1 MKLKLSLSA
10 LIRIAVYV
18 PSLILATASL
28 VYLIQNFQNFN
39 NTKRN
44 VRYLKAAQALDKLIS
59 ALDQERGASTIY
71 FVSHGAYPQSREA
84 VYQARVKTEE
94 AKTKLDQILAEDP
107 EIGKVLQQ
115 SDVLDQLKN
124 INSIRVSI
132 DRFNTNFNDWFFGYY
147 TNLEQKLTEAEAKLL
162 QNIPE
167 ELKKTYLIRLQFTKI
182 LSYSGIVKGM
192 GAYYLTAGIPMSDTD
207 YKKIFFRYFH
217 ESNLLPLESL
227 PEDLK
232 SRYSDAAYKTLRQQ
246 IENLIFQIQQANMAY
261 YLGEDFSGY
270 PIDPNDYLTKLNQR
284 NAYFT
289 STVLALDTQIKEKLQ
304 QITAAAQRNL
314 IISFLLQILAILL
327 AALGHYINKRL
338 SRHIEEL
345 GDLIVKLAPIVGRK
359 TEFDIRTA
367 EGMST
372 AVEIV
377 DEAITTTQ
385 EALKRAEEAS
395 KAKSLFLANMSH
407 EIRTPLNGILGF
419 LELLKTTDL
428 TPEQLEYVNT
438 IGQSAKNLLQIVNNI
453 LDVSKIESNKVTL
466 EIIDFK
472 AVDEFENTLE
482 IFATPAAQKNIEYV
496 ADISP
501 DIPTTL
507 KGDVLKIKEILTNLL
522 SNAMKFTNPKG
533 TVSVT
538 IRYLGTEKRK
548 DKNGEE
554 KPFANLYFEVKDTG
568 IGMSEEQKKK
578 VFEAFAQADES
589 VTRKY
594 GGTGLGLTI
603 VKSYVE
609 MMGGEIQVESEL
621 NKGTKFFFN
630 LWLEVAEEVPRYAH
644 NKFKNLTLAIL
655 VPKRD
660 SLRQEVSFNY
670 LKYFGVSR
678 VMVKDFEEFQKLGP
692 KEQPKGIVI
701 LYEESDKDEVEK
713 FATEVEDIP
722 IVYISSFARKEE
734 LDGYNATLTIFDP
747 TVPTK
752 FFNVLNS
759 IKSRR
764 KTHREEAKKQAKKQP
779 KNIYQLKALIAED
792 NPINQRLL
800 QTTLKMLGVESD
812 VAQNGLEA
820 FNKYTMNPDKYDV
833 IFTDIQMPVMDGV
846 EFTHEVLEFEKE
858 EGITHTPI
866 IAVTANVLK
875 GDRERFIGAGMDDY
889 ISKPIEKD
897 QLLEVLEKV
906 ARGYY
911 LEFREAGEVDESEGD
926 EVEETSGNEENTSSK
941 ESTQYKVIL
950 ASDSPFLATFL
961 EELFPDYIQAEDKS
975 TLMEKIAPAEGVKYV
990 VIIDEE
996 FDGQNI
1002 ARLIKEVKAKNSDT
1016 IVVTLGE
1023 KKVEGADFH
1032 LEELDPEEIQKI
1044 IEGDKR

>member
-1 MKLKLSLSA
+1 MKKLSLNT

-18 PSLILATASL
+18 PSFILAVASL
-28 VYLIQNFQNFN
+28 VYLIKNFQSFN
-39 NTKRN
+39 ETKRN
-44 VRYLKAAQALDKLIS
+44 AQYLQAAQALDKLINS
-59 ALDQERGASTIY
+59 LDQERGASTIY

-84 VYQARVKTEE
+84 VYQTRVKTEE
-94 AKTKLDQILAEDP
+94 AKTKLDQILAENP

-115 SDVLDQLKN
+115 TDVLDQLKN
-124 INSIRVSI
+124 INTIRVNI

-147 TNLEQKLTEAEAKLL
+147 TNLEQKLTDAEAKLL

-167 ELKKTYLIRLQFTKI
+167 ELKKIYLIRLQFTKI
-182 LSYSGIVKGM
+182 LSFSGIVKGM

-207 YKKIFFRYFH
+207 YKKVFFKYFH
-217 ESNLLPLESL
+217 ESNLLPLENL
-227 PEDLK
+227 PETLK
-232 SRYSDAAYKTLRQQ
+232 NRYLDSSYKTLRQQ
-246 IENLIFQIQQANMAY
+246 IETLVFNIEQANMAY

-284 NAYFT
+284 NSYF
-289 STVLALDTQIKEKLQ
+289 STTVTALDSQIKEQLSE
-304 QITAAAQRNL
+304 ITSASQRNL
-314 IISFLLQILAILL
+314 IISFLLQIMAILL
-327 AALGHYINKRL
+327 GALGHHINKRL

-472 AVDEFENTLE
+472 AVDEFENTVE

-496 ADISP
+496 VDISP

-533 TVSVT
+533 AVSVA
-538 IRYLGTEKRK
+538 IKYLGTEMKK
-548 DKNGEE
+548 DKGGQE

-568 IGMSEEQKKK
+568 IGMSEEQKRK

-630 LWLEVAEEVPRYAH
+630 IWLEIAEETPRYAH
-644 NKFKNLTLAIL
+644 KKFKNLTLAIL
-655 VPKRD
+655 VPKRN

-678 VMVKDFEEFQKLGP
+678 VMVKDFNEYKKLEP
-692 KEQPKGIVI
+692 KEHPKGIVV
-701 LYEESDKDEVEK
+701 LYEESDKEEVDKFASEIDEV
-713 FATEVEDIP
+713 P
-722 IVYISSFARKEE
+722 IVYISSLSKKED

-752 FFNVLNS
+752 FFNILNS

-764 KTHREEAKKQAKKQP
+764 RVHHEEARRQLRKQP

-820 FNKYTMNPDKYDV
+820 FNKYSMNPDKYDV

-858 EGITHTPI
+858 EEITHTPI

-911 LEFREAGEVDESEGD
+911 LEFREAGESDEGIGEEEEG
-926 EVEETSGNEENTSSK
+926 ETSTE
-941 ESTQYKVIL
+941 YKVIL
-950 ASDSPFLATFL
+950 ASESPFLATLL
-961 EELFPDYIQAEDKS
+961 EELFPDTITIESKGE
-975 TLMEKIAPAEGVKYV
+975 LLNKIAPAEGVKYV
-990 VIIDEE
+990 IIIDEE
-996 FDGQNI
+996 LGGEDIGKLVQ
-1002 ARLIKEVKAKNSDT
+1002 EVKGKNGNS

-1023 KKVEGADFH
+1023 ERVVGSDFH
-1032 LEELDPEEIQKI
+1032 LEDLEPEEIQKI